1 MKNLSKKVKLTR
13 LNVLVKERNSGRLLL
28 SEDYQ
33 IPTNTGIVL
42 AVSPSVTKVKLQEN
56 IFYGKQ
62 AGVYVYL
69 NGERYVLLSERE
81 IFGIVDPTLTIDE
94 FEIGE
99 TTDLIKLAEDM
110 KKYYSLTGND
120 LNLDIKL

>member
-1 MKNLSKKVKLTR
+1 MNLSKQVRLTR
-13 LNVLVKERNSGRLLL
+13 QNVLVKERNSGRLLL
-28 SEDYQ
+28 TENYE

-42 AVSPSVTKVKLQEN
+42 AISPSVSN
-56 IFYGKQ
+56 IILGDNVFYGKQ

-69 NGERYVLLSERE
+69 KGERYVLLSENE
-81 IFGIVDPTLTIDE
+81 IFGTVDPNLTIHE

-110 KKYYSLTGND
+110 QQIYGMTGNNLD
-120 LNLDIKL
+120 LNVEL